1 MKCEYI
7 DPFVMMTKR
16 VLESAIR
23 GVVRHGD
30 ITVLR
35 GERIKGDLAIQ
46 TRIAGDAEGDAILSM
61 DAATALGI
69 CARLS
74 GEDIAAMT
82 PRSMDALMELANVIM
97 GNAVSALNDQGF
109 DFTVSPPVM
118 IAGGGGMKQPPDAVS
133 LQIPLLSEY
142 GDMTM
147 NVFLGTEE

>member
-1 MKCEYI
+1 MKYEYI
-7 DPFVMMTKR
+7 DPFVAMTMQ
-16 VLESAIR
+16 VLGGAIR
-23 GVVRHGD
+23 GAVRLGD

-35 GERIKGDLAIQ
+35 GDRIKGDLAVQ
-46 TRIAGDAEGDAILSM
+46 ARIAGDAEGDVILSM
-61 DAATALGI
+61 DSATALGI
-69 CARLS
+69 CALLT
-74 GEDIAAMT
+74 GEDFSTTT
-82 PRSMDALMELANVIM
+82 PGSTDVLMELASVIT

-118 IAGGGGMKQPPDAVS
+118 IAGDGCMKQPPDAVS